1 MADCM
6 LVLEKRLES
15 SHRRFLFDIS
25 PPLPVDV
32 PMTGN
37 LQRALRLSG
46 VPCRFDHLYLI
57 TVKERKQNRNH
68 LFLHYTGDLDTAL
81 LSSCTLV
88 VKMCVIGKALCAC
101 QLGVEKPGCTC
112 QLSDSCLLLSADTT
126 HGSQRKTSLTRASS
140 SRFNTGER
148 DVDFGR
154 GRSAS
159 SAAMAI

>member
-1 MADCM
+1 M
-6 LVLEKRLES
+6 
-15 SHRRFLFDIS
+15 
-25 PPLPVDV
+25 
-32 PMTGN
+32 
-37 LQRALRLSG
+37 
-46 VPCRFDHLYLI
+46 
-57 TVKERKQNRNH
+57 
-68 LFLHYTGDLDTAL
+68 FLHYTGDLDTAF
-81 LSSCTLV
+81 LSNCTLV
-88 VKMCVIGKALCAC
+88 VKTWECVCVCVIGKALCAC